1 MLDDS
6 FGFLIPQGELRT
18 HAAWI
23 EWAENEQRSA
33 WLGETARSSWSFVSW
48 FWLLVESHL
57 ALVVEEQLFGRGRQ
71 RHGAGPIRMGLARTP
86 TQPTSAQ
93 HGDHLTLAP
102 TVAVPS
108 PRPFR
113 TGSVVLQKGYSTGG
127 DMVNSSIKSASNAAS
142 RLACTMPRVGSRAAL
157 AALALEQRQEAEV
170 APKRIDRQNSVERAA
185 PHVSSSPAPSGGV
198 MLTEAIG
205 SLTAAVP
212 SKGAAGLRIDA
223 FIDAIDRGTLHV
235 LRALGPCALLAV
247 KNGVDNLAKIRT
259 AVEAAA
265 AAGVKCTYVHE
276 LLDFEVSRG
285 AHKLGTAPDGSGAV
299 LGNPSGAIAVL
310 WIRRLLQFSAAVLQR
325 VLEGSAID
333 VAMEQAYGDMLRPS
347 MGNAPPGQCPSLAPA
362 PPHGAPGGSGRRG
375 PPRRRP

>member
-48 FWLLVESHL
+48 
-57 ALVVEEQLFGRGRQ
+57 
-71 RHGAGPIRMGLARTP
+71 
-86 TQPTSAQ
+86 
-93 HGDHLTLAP
+93 
-102 TVAVPS
+102 
-108 PRPFR
+108 PFR

-157 AALALEQRQEAEV
+157 AALALEQRQEAEA
-170 APKRIDRQNSVERAA
+170 APKRTDRQNSVERAA

-333 VAMEQAYGDMLRPS
+333 VAMEQAYGDMLRPFHGWMLRKAFGVAIS
-347 MGNAPPGQCPSLAPA
+347 RVPPSAVVWDSLVPGCATEDQSLKA
-362 PPHGAPGGSGRRG
+362 VLAAIPPYVDASGRIVADVTG
-375 PPRRRP
+375 AFSERRLEDHREA

>member
-1 MLDDS
+1 
-6 FGFLIPQGELRT
+6 
-18 HAAWI
+18 
-23 EWAENEQRSA
+23 
-33 WLGETARSSWSFVSW
+33 
-48 FWLLVESHL
+48 
-57 ALVVEEQLFGRGRQ
+57 
-71 RHGAGPIRMGLARTP
+71 
-86 TQPTSAQ
+86 
-93 HGDHLTLAP
+93 
-102 TVAVPS
+102 
-108 PRPFR
+108 
-113 TGSVVLQKGYSTGG
+113 
-127 DMVNSSIKSASNAAS
+127 
-142 RLACTMPRVGSRAAL
+142 
-157 AALALEQRQEAEV
+157 
-170 APKRIDRQNSVERAA
+170 
-185 PHVSSSPAPSGGV
+185 

-375 PPRRRP
+375 TPRGRDHSCCLGCSSEPPPRSPTRCLRLSRCDGTELGGRTLLELGWAYDATGDRDMGRKIMARVRKVTSSPCAHTHPSPSPPPPPTPPPPPPPSPSPSPAP